1 MKAVRYQQPE
11 RWQLC
16 DLPEPVP
23 GAGEVRVRV
32 RATGVCGTDV
42 HLHHGEFGHVYPLVP
57 GHEVVGEVD
66 QAGPG
71 ADGGAAGGL
80 SAGDLVAVDN
90 MVSCGTCAMCRQARP
105 AFCAALRA
113 MGVFED
119 GGFAEYLVVPVVNC
133 HPAGDLGPDVAVLAE
148 PTACALHGI
157 DVLAPRA
164 GCDALVFGAG
174 PTGLILAQLLASAGA
189 ARVTVAAPTAA
200 KLDLAAG
207 WGAATVLASRA
218 APEHT
223 AQQLRDLAPDGFDV
237 VVDATGVPA
246 VLAQCLPLTAVGG
259 TVLVYG
265 VTPEQAVW
273 PVSPYDVFRRELT
286 IKGSF
291 SQAYSFDRALRML
304 RAGRVQTTGMITH
317 RFGLAGYGDALA
329 AVAGDSGCLKAVV
342 EP

>member
-1 MKAVRYQQPE
+1 MKAVRYEEPE
-11 RWQLC
+11 RWRLA
-16 DLPEPVP
+16 DLPDPEP
-23 GAGEVRVRV
+23 GRGEVRLRV

-42 HLHHGEFGHVYPLVP
+42 HLHHGEFGPVYPLVP
-57 GHEVVGEVD
+57 GHEVVGEID
-66 QAGPG
+66 RAGPG
-71 ADGGAAGGL
+71 ADGVT
-80 SAGDLVAVDN
+80 AGDLVAVDN
-90 MVSCGTCAMCRQARP
+90 MVSCGTCPMCRRARP
-105 AFCAALRA
+105 AFCRSLRA
-113 MGVFED
+113 MGVFEA
-119 GGFAEYLVVPVVNC
+119 GGFAEFLVVPAVNC
-133 HPAGDLGPDVAVLAE
+133 HPAGDLGLDTAVLAE

-157 DVLAPRA
+157 DVLAPRP

-174 PTGLILAQLLASAGA
+174 PTGLILAQLLAAAGA

-200 KLDLAAG
+200 KLALAAG
-207 WGAATVLASRA
+207 WGAGTVLAERA
-218 APEHT
+218 TPEHT
-223 AQQLRDLAPDGFDV
+223 AERLRDLAPDGFDV
-237 VVDATGVPA
+237 VVDATGAPA

-265 VTPEQAVW
+265 VTPERAVW

-304 RAGRVQTTGMITH
+304 RTGRVRTDGMITH
-317 RFGLAGYGDALA
+317 RFGLDGYGEALA